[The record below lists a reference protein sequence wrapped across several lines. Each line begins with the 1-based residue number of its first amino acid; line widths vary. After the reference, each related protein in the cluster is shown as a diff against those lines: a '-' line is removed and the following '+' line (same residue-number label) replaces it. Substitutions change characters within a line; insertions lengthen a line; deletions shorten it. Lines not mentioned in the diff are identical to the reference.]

1 MNSTRSS
8 FAALFGLLILSA
20 TARAQD
26 AGPPADAQP
35 GFDCQ
40 RARTP
45 VERLICDDPELARA
59 DARMVTAYTALTQ
72 RWEEDRS
79 LRRTQRRWLR
89 ERNACGADAACV
101 AAAYAARNAVLAQ
114 ALAQVP
120 DLGSFPWTTAP
131 AGSAWRIE
139 RIDDTRVLRITIPA
153 AMQRRTL
160 QWEFYPDPDDHR
172 HLFTGG
178 PLTEVVCR
186 PPDAR
191 EGYAPRFSFQQRKA
205 GLAIAPITR
214 GSRSGYRLM
223 RMTLGKDLPLGEEI
237 RCSFVFSSWLL
248 DRASELVLVPVEAPA
263 EGPR

>member
-1 MNSTRSS
+1 MNSTPSS
-8 FAALFGLLILSA
+8 LLALFGLLLLSA

-26 AGPPADAQP
+26 AGPRADAQP

-45 VERLICDDPELARA
+45 VERLVCADPDLARA
-59 DARMVTAYTALTQ
+59 DARMAAAYSALTQ

-89 ERNACGADAACV
+89 ERNACGADTACV
-101 AAAYAARNAVLAQ
+101 AAAYAARNAVLAR

-120 DLGSFPWTTAP
+120 DLGPFPWTTPP
-131 AGSAWRIE
+131 AGSTWRIE
-139 RIDDTRVLRITIPA
+139 RIDDTRVLRMTIPA
-153 AMQRRTL
+153 ATQRQTL

-205 GLAIAPITR
+205 GPAIAPIRR
-214 GSRSGYRLM
+214 GERQGFRLM
-223 RMTLGKDLPLGEEI
+223 RMTLGQDLPLGEEI

-248 DRASELVLVPVEAPA
+248 DKASELVLVPVEGPA
-263 EGPR
+263 TVPR